1 MSGHTKGPGDD
12 DRLPRAPMGAGPRP
26 VRARITRI
34 VRMLLGRPEY
44 ASPEQVQ
51 ARLAEVVPRVGD
63 LSPREFHARY
73 GNNALPES
81 SADPRTLG

>member
-1 MSGHTKGPGDD
+1 MSGDARDPGDD
-12 DRLPRAPMGAGPRP
+12 DRLPRAPMGAEPRP

-34 VRMLLGRPEY
+34 VRMLLGRSEY
-44 ASPEQVQ
+44 AAPEQVQ

-73 GNNALPES
+73 GSNALPES
-81 SADPRTLG
+81 STDARALA